1 MTPKLNIFI
10 NRGVAQLVAREVWDF
25 DAVGSNPA
33 TPTKI
38 AVLTAKSKPQ
48 KNSLRLILYRGFLMI
63 YISIMLLVAI
73 LVASRFP
80 IVKGIIGETIIR
92 IVIGRNTVNQKQQ
105 KYVINN
111 LVLEI
116 TPGKTSQVD
125 HVVINPNGVFVIE
138 TKNYSG
144 RIYGNESQLNW
155 TQVLNYGK
163 VKNHFYS
170 PIKQNQTHVYAIQEI
185 IKQDVPI
192 DTLVVF
198 VKGNIQYIQS
208 PNVYTV
214 WGLLQKL
221 KEPSV
226 KTISREQMELIYD
239 TLLKHNRRNTISNA
253 EHINNIE
260 MMKNNITNNIC
271 PRCGSPL
278 VLRHGKYGN
287 FMGCSRYPQ
296 CRFIKK

>member
-1 MTPKLNIFI
+1 
-10 NRGVAQLVAREVWDF
+10 
-25 DAVGSNPA
+25 
-33 TPTKI
+33 
-38 AVLTAKSKPQ
+38 
-48 KNSLRLILYRGFLMI
+48 MI

-80 IVKGIIGETIIR
+80 IVKCIIGETIIR

-116 TPGKTSQVD
+116 TPCKTSQVD

-192 DTLVVF
+192 YTVVVF

-260 MMKNNITNNIC
+260 MMKNNITNKIC
-271 PRCGSPL
+271 PRCGSQL

>member
-1 MTPKLNIFI
+1 
-10 NRGVAQLVAREVWDF
+10 
-25 DAVGSNPA
+25 
-33 TPTKI
+33 
-38 AVLTAKSKPQ
+38 
-48 KNSLRLILYRGFLMI
+48 MI
-63 YISIMLLVAI
+63 YISTMLLVAI

-185 IKQDVPI
+185 LKQDVPI
-192 DTLVVF
+192 YTVVVF

-260 MMKNNITNNIC
+260 MLKNNITNNIC

>member
-1 MTPKLNIFI
+1 M
-10 NRGVAQLVAREVWDF
+10 
-25 DAVGSNPA
+25 
-33 TPTKI
+33 
-38 AVLTAKSKPQ
+38 
-48 KNSLRLILYRGFLMI
+48 
-63 YISIMLLVAI
+63 
-73 LVASRFP
+73 
-80 IVKGIIGETIIR
+80 
-92 IVIGRNTVNQKQQ
+92 
-105 KYVINN
+105 
-111 LVLEI
+111 LEI

-192 DTLVVF
+192 YTVVVF

-260 MMKNNITNNIC
+260 MMKNNITNKIC
-271 PRCGSPL
+271 PRCGSQL